1 MARNRPPHFARAQI
15 FSRYLR
21 IFRARPIFRC
31 GGLSQ
36 RKAARFGLL
45 YEMVT
50 RGAA

>member
-15 FSRYLR
+15 FIRYLR
-21 IFRARPIFRC
+21 IFFTRPHFRC

-45 YEMVT
+45 
-50 RGAA
+50 